1 MRKNFLLPKLLFVL
15 ASIFVFSVAMQ
26 ANSFAVLQAEAIGE
40 DEFLFIYTH
49 TYTEGIGDVGEY
61 KVIDSPTFFYWA
73 DQKKLT
79 SYEEIPGYNANIK
92 VIVGSER
99 RVAGTAGIGSD
110 SELAVYDTLTEKEK
124 FSVDYDLSVN
134 FYMNNE
140 WRKVKPGDTWTQTVE
155 SAPETGNGK
164 IRTTYTIKNLGIH
177 KKSDIIAPGITT
189 PTPLPTPTPTSK
201 PSPKNYSISG
211 YLSSD
216 SLQIAQ
222 DCRDNFK
229 IEIQGTG
236 LSALT
241 DKNGYFNIDSVP
253 ETSSPGS
260 LYLITISKAGYLKR
274 SLSTQLSENIEICS
288 ASQPISMI
296 PGDINADNVI
306 NMSDIVILAKS
317 FNTIPSDEGFNS
329 AADFNYDK
337 VINMGDVVIIAK
349 NFNATSANYV
359 SPTIIGINN
368 IKLYK
373 DDYTAIILREG
384 QGLTWDY
391 SISNEDV
398 IKFYIKQT
406 GTLQYSEGLP
416 GSTWG
421 FYAINEGTATITFT
435 SSAGKV
441 QKYNITVTDDKYDIT
456 VKKDETFDIPLREGG
471 IAGTKL
477 NYVIGDENI
486 VKLESKNVIYR
497 GIDFADIKWTFKGIS
512 KGTTTITFTA
522 NSGESITFPIT
533 VTYDAT
539 SSPTPTLSEPHV
551 VNSKESLR

>member
-1 MRKNFLLPKLLFVL
+1 MRKNFCLPKLFVVL
-15 ASIFVFSVAMQ
+15 ALILVFSVLGG
-26 ANSFAVLQAEAIGE
+26 ANSFAVLPAETIGE
-40 DEFLFIYTH
+40 DEFLFIHTH

-61 KVIDSPTFFYWA
+61 KVIDSPTYFYWA
-73 DQKKLT
+73 DQRKLT
-79 SYEEIPGYNANIK
+79 SYDEVPGYNAKIK

-99 RVAGTAGIGSD
+99 RIAGTAGIGSA
-110 SELAVYDTLTEKEK
+110 SELAVYDTLTVKDK
-124 FSVDYDLSVN
+124 FSIDYDLSVN

-140 WRKVKPGDTWTQTVE
+140 WRKVKLGDTWTQTVE

-164 IRTTYTIKNLGIH
+164 IRTTYTITNFGIH

-189 PTPLPTPTPTSK
+189 PTPQPTPTPK

-211 YLSSD
+211 YLSSE
-216 SLQIAQ
+216 SLQLAQ
-222 DCRDNFK
+222 DCHDNFK
-229 IEIQGTG
+229 IEIQGLG

-241 DKNGYFNIDSVP
+241 DKSGYFKIDSIP

-260 LYLITISKAGYLKR
+260 LYLVTISKAGYLKR
-274 SLSTQLSENIEICS
+274 SLLTQLSENIEIGS
-288 ASQPISMI
+288 PLQPIPMI
-296 PGDINADNVI
+296 PGDINTDSVI
-306 NMSDIVILAKS
+306 NMSDIVLLAKS
-317 FNTIPSDEGFNS
+317 FNTIPSDVGFNS

-349 NFNATSANYV
+349 NFNATSADYV
-359 SPTIIGINN
+359 NPTITGINN

-391 SISNEDV
+391 SISNENV
-398 IKFYIKQT
+398 IKFQLKQT

-416 GSTWG
+416 GSTWS
-421 FYAINEGTATITFT
+421 FKAINEGTATITFT

-471 IAGTKL
+471 IASTKWD
-477 NYVIGDENI
+477 YVIGDENI

-512 KGTTTITFTA
+512 KGTTSITFTT
-522 NSGESITFPIT
+522 NRGDTITFPIT
-533 VTYDAT
+533 VT
-539 SSPTPTLSEPHV
+539 
-551 VNSKESLR
+551 